1 MTNPTAK
8 ESYESAIL
16 QQLIK
21 NSEDIAILKQDV
33 AQIKDSVN
41 SAKWLLITIA
51 IGVLINLVSP
61 PFVTF
66 FYK

>member
-8 ESYESAIL
+8 ESYEAAIL

-21 NSEDIAILKQDV
+21 NAEEIAIVKQDIN
-33 AQIKDSVN
+33 QIKSTIN
-41 SAKWLLITIA
+41 SARWLLITIA
-51 IGVLINLVSP
+51 IGVLINIVSP
-61 PFVTF
+61 PIVTL

>member
-8 ESYESAIL
+8 ESYEAAIL

-21 NSEDIAILKQDV
+21 NAEEIAIVKQDIN
-33 AQIKDSVN
+33 QIKTTIN
-41 SAKWLLITIA
+41 SARWLLITIA
-51 IGVLINLVSP
+51 IGVLINIVSP
-61 PFVTF
+61 PIVTL